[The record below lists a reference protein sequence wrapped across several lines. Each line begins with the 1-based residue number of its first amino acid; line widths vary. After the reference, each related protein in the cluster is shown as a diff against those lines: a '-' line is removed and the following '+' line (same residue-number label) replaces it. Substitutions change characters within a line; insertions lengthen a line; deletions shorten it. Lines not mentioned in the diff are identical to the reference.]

1 MGCAEGCRAQEENAD
16 PAMAEEFCQI
26 CPWSMDVSDEISN
39 LVRIDKLL
47 RIGVTISADQLSAWE
62 ERALIV
68 IREEI
73 DRANQEALERARQNH
88 GRTDR

>member
-1 MGCAEGCRAQEENAD
+1 
-16 PAMAEEFCQI
+16 MAEEFCQI